1 MTPTRSTPLF
11 LALAAATLF
20 GCTDGGGGDGDAADS
35 TSTGGGEQV
44 LEIIGLWT
52 DDVSGEHDISD
63 KRWVQAF
70 DPDVYTY
77 FISYFDNATR
87 FVVARSANDMTFA
100 KFEWTY
106 DGDQLYYCASVQ
118 GQVTAAAAEAA
129 AGADPGDPAGGGCV
143 GAPWHPLDPQ

>member
-1 MTPTRSTPLF
+1 MTTRMFAAVLLASSTI
-11 LALAAATLF
+11 A
-20 GCTDGGGGDGDAADS
+20 CGGGGDGDAAD
-35 TSTGGGEQV
+35 TSTGPGTTGEPV
-44 LEIIGLWT
+44 LEIIGMWI
-52 DDVSGEHDISD
+52 DDVNGDHDISE
-63 KRWVQAF
+63 KRWVQAY

-106 DGDQLYYCASVQ
+106 VGEQLYYCRAST

-129 AGADPGDPAGGGCV
+129 SGADASDPAAGGCV
-143 GAPWHPLDPQ
+143 GEPWVPLDPQ